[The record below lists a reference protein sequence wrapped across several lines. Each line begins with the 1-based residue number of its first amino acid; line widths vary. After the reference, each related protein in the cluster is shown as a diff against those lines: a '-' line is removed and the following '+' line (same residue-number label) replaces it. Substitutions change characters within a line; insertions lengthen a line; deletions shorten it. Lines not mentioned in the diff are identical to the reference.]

1 MTVRHVSSDAR
12 KPATGRVAAASPQS
26 VTTGPGTGAILVVGG
41 YGAVGAIVSR
51 TLDGWFPGRVLAAGR
66 RPQRARL
73 ASGIRAVRLD
83 LHEPGGL
90 DGLLRRYSIGTVV
103 LCVEPPDS
111 ALART
116 CLRHGIHLVDVGA
129 CDRLL
134 RTVETMADLAQES
147 GATAVLSVGVAP
159 GLTNLLARQVH
170 ETLGGADRLDITVLL
185 GAGEHHGLDAVGWTV
200 RQLGRRHPHGAQ
212 PLRVALAGHN
222 TRTAHPFGFSDQYSL
237 RRTLGV
243 GTVTTRMCLDSAPL
257 TALLFGLRRIGAFR
271 TGTLRRALT
280 RILSRVH
287 IGTSGF
293 AIRVD
298 GHHGDTHAAVTMT
311 GSGQSR
317 ITALVA
323 AHVTRDIVTGTLP
336 AGVHHIDQLPGLA
349 DIPSRLTEHGAV
361 FCPPVPWRPA
371 RAHLG
376 GNDGGPVEIT
386 APVVDE
392 DAVSASGERQVLET
406 FLDHQREALRGKLRC
421 LSEQQA
427 RRQLVPSPTTLVGLI
442 KHAAAVERNWF
453 EHYLAQRPREDI
465 TGDSYGGPASWQ
477 VDATETVADVV
488 AEFDRACSESRR
500 LAARFDLDH
509 TVPHEKKGRVSLR
522 WIYVHLIREHAR
534 HAGHA
539 DILRELTDGARGD

>member
-1 MTVRHVSSDAR
+1 MTE
-12 KPATGRVAAASPQS
+12 PE
-26 VTTGPGTGAILVVGG
+26 TGAILVIGG

-73 ASGIRAVRLD
+73 APSITAVRLD
-83 LHEPGGL
+83 LREPGGL
-90 DGLLRRYSIGTVV
+90 DELLRQYSISTVV

-116 CLRHGIHLVDVGA
+116 CLRQGIHFVDIGA
-129 CDRLL
+129 SDRLL
-134 RTVETMADLAQES
+134 RKVEAMADLAHDS

-200 RQLGRRHPHGAQ
+200 GQLGRRYPYRAQ
-212 PLRVALAGHN
+212 PLRVALAGYN

-237 RRTLGV
+237 RRTLGI
-243 GTVTTRMCLDSAPL
+243 GTVRTRLCLDSAPL
-257 TALLFGLRRIGAFR
+257 TALLFGLQRIGTFR
-271 TGTLRRALT
+271 TETLRKALT
-280 RILSRVH
+280 QILARVH

-298 GHHGDTHAAVTMT
+298 GHHGDRHAASTLT
-311 GSGQSR
+311 GSEQTR

-323 AHVTRDIVTGTLP
+323 AHVTRKVVTGTLP
-336 AGVHHIDQLPGLA
+336 AGVHHIEQLPVLA
-349 DIPSRLTEHGAV
+349 DIPSQLREHGTTLW
-361 FCPPVPWRPA
+361 PPEPRRPA
-371 RAHLG
+371 PAPLG
-376 GNDGGPVEIT
+376 GSYSGPMLIT

-392 DAVSASGERQVLET
+392 DAVSTAGEREILET
-406 FLDHQREALRGKLRC
+406 FLDHHREALRGKLRD
-421 LSEQQA
+421 LSERQVRQ
-427 RRQLVPSPTTLVGLI
+427 QLVPSPTTLIGLV
-442 KHAAAVERNWF
+442 KHAASVERNWF
-453 EHYLAQRPREDI
+453 EHYLAQRPRDDI
-465 TGDSYGGPASWQ
+465 AGDSYGGPESWY
-477 VDATETVADVV
+477 VNDTETVADVV
-488 AEFDRACSESRR
+488 SEFDQACSESRR

-509 TVPHEKKGRVSLR
+509 TVPHEKKGHVSLR

-539 DILRELTDGARGD
+539 DILRELTDGALGD